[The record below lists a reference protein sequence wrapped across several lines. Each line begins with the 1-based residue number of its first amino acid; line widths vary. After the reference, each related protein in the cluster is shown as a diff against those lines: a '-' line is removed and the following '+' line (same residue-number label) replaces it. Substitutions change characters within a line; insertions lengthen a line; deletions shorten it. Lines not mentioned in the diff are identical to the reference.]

1 MAKLWEARIAVFVH
15 ACPHG
20 DDGAVEVRAL
30 KGWFSK
36 RELRTES
43 RELFKACF
51 PLGDAEGP
59 ERVARALEAAAASF
73 RQSKD

>member
-1 MAKLWEARIAVFVH
+1 MTPLWSARIAVFIH

-20 DDGAVEVRAL
+20 DPDTTEVRVL

-43 RELFKACF
+43 REMFKACF
-51 PLGDAEGP
+51 PIGEAQEP
-59 ERVARALEAAAASF
+59 ERVARALEAAAAMV
-73 RQSKD
+73 RQGRD